1 MDPNS
6 GFGFCGHSKLLSK
19 PFMPGSIVFVHGTGV
34 RLKAYTST
42 FADAQAAAEAA
53 GVQHTL
59 IACAWGDPLGVQFEG
74 KSLPDHPGHLSPE
87 AVSRDQEDFL
97 QWSWLFDDPTA
108 ELDLLT
114 IRDTPHR
121 RALERPD
128 VKAPWETLLETIR
141 AYSPSQELQLLLERG
156 GLFSFWSDAWSE
168 IVMLPIT
175 KDAFEQ
181 SVFELTEAA
190 HALARAVI
198 AQLHLMAIDHQRPGP
213 NRALRMKL
221 FERLV
226 LDWGQRTFGVGA
238 FFANR
243 LKRRATKLFRKH
255 RNDFTQGSV
264 LPLGDI
270 LLYQTRG
277 DEVRRFIL
285 GKIRIAPSPVVL
297 LGHSLGG
304 IACVDLLM
312 GARIPSVTHLI
323 TVGSQA
329 PFLYEIGALH
339 SLKPP
344 DPLPSG
350 YPPWLNIYD
359 PNDFLSYVAEGLFSD
374 VLDYPVE
381 SGQPFPDSHSAYFG
395 NQEVWQ
401 KIKDFIAQ

>member
-1 MDPNS
+1 
-6 GFGFCGHSKLLSK
+6 
-19 PFMPGSIVFVHGTGV
+19 MPGQPLPGALV
-34 RLKAYTST
+34 R
-42 FADAQAAAEAA
+42 E
-53 GVQHTL
+53 
-59 IACAWGDPLGVQFEG
+59 
-74 KSLPDHPGHLSPE
+74 
-87 AVSRDQEDFL
+87 QEDFAR
-97 QWSWLFDDPTA
+97 WSWLFDDPTA

-114 IRDTPHR
+114 IRDTSAPKT
-121 RALERPD
+121 LERPD
-128 VKAPWETLLETIR
+128 VKAPWEELLEKVR
-141 AYSPSQELQLLLERG
+141 AYSPSPELQLLLERG
-156 GLFSFWSDAWSE
+156 GLLSLWSDAWSQ

-175 KDAFEQ
+175 KNAFKQ
-181 SVFELTEAA
+181 SAFELTEAA

-198 AQLHLMAIDHQRPGP
+198 AQLHLLAREDHRPGP
-213 NRALRMKL
+213 NRALRTQL

-226 LDWGQRTFGVGA
+226 LDWGQRAFGVGSFLA
-238 FFANR
+238 DR

-255 RNDFTQGSV
+255 RDDFTQSAV

-285 GKIRIAPSPVVL
+285 SKIAIASPPVVL

-312 GARIPSVTHLI
+312 GARSSSVSHLI

-329 PFLYEIGALH
+329 PFLYEIGALQ

-359 PNDFLSYVAEGLFSD
+359 DNDFLSYIAQYLFSG
-374 VLDYPVE
+374 VLDYPAQ
-381 SGQPFPDSHSAYFG
+381 SGQPFPDSHSAYFR
-395 NQEVWQ
+395 NQEVWK
-401 KIKDFIAQ
+401 KIRDFITQ

>member
-1 MDPNS
+1 MS
-6 GFGFCGHSKLLSK
+6 
-19 PFMPGSIVFVHGTGV
+19 GSIVFVHGTGV
-34 RLKAYTST
+34 RLKAYTSA
-42 FADAQAAAEAA
+42 FADAQATAEAA
-53 GVQHTL
+53 GIQHQL
-59 IACAWGDPLGVQFEG
+59 IECPWGDPLGVQFEG
-74 KSLPDHPGHLSPE
+74 KSLPGQPSPDALLRE
-87 AVSRDQEDFL
+87 QEDL
-97 QWSWLFDDPTA
+97 NQWSWLFDDPTA

-114 IRDTPHR
+114 IRDASRPK
-121 RALERPD
+121 ALERPD
-128 VKAPWETLLETIR
+128 VKAPWEELLEKVR
-141 AYSPSQELQLLLERG
+141 AYSPSPELQLLLQRG
-156 GLFSFWSDAWSE
+156 GLFSFWSDAWSG

-175 KDAFEQ
+175 KDAFKQ
-181 SVFELTEAA
+181 SAFELTEAT

-198 AQLHLMAIDHQRPGP
+198 AQLHLLAIDHHRPGP
-213 NRALRMKL
+213 NRALRTQL

-226 LDWGQRTFGVGA
+226 LDWGQRVFGVGA
-238 FFANR
+238 FFADR

-255 RNDFTQGSV
+255 RDDFTQSAV

-277 DEVRRFIL
+277 DEIRRFIL
-285 GKIRIAPSPVVL
+285 SKIAIAPPPVVL

-312 GARIPSVTHLI
+312 PARTSSVTHLI

-359 PNDFLSYVAEGLFSD
+359 CNDFLSYIAEALFSG
-374 VLDYPVE
+374 VLDYPAQ

-395 NQEVWQ
+395 NQAVWQ
-401 KIKDFIAQ
+401 KIRDFIAQ